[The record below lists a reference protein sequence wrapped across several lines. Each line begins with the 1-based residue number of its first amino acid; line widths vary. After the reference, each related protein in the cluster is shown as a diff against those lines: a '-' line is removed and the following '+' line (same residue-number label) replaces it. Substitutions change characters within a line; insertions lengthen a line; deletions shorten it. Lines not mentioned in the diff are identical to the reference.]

1 MGTYT
6 TNYNLFLPS
15 IGEQGWGELV
25 NGNFITID
33 TTIKGLDTR
42 IGTLETKGDI
52 IAAKVTV
59 LEPLS
64 IIHVDENHNVTFPAS
79 VDADLSPSMNLTTES
94 NKISAI
100 YLSTNILL
108 GESKGTAVTNT
119 YTYVENPISN
129 TVEFAYT
136 AYGQSGSVSTREG
149 RVYIKINGTI
159 VADTG
164 TVTSTKSGSYRTTL
178 ENNDVIEVYV
188 YTNNKGAGA
197 SASTIY
203 LKSYGYLTN

>member
-1 MGTYT
+1 M
-6 TNYNLFLPS
+6 PS
-15 IGEQGWGELV
+15 VGEQGWGELV
-25 NGNFITID
+25 NGNFTTID
-33 TTIKGLDTR
+33 TTMKGLDTR
-42 IGTLETKGDI
+42 VGTLETEGDVL
-52 IAAKVTV
+52 AAKVTA

-64 IIHVDENHNVTFPAS
+64 IIHVDENHNVTFPAD
-79 VDADLSPSMNLTTES
+79 VEADLSSSINLTTES

-108 GESKGTAVTNT
+108 GQSKGTAVTNT

-136 AYGQSGSVSTREG
+136 AYGQSGSVASREG

-164 TVTSTKSGSYRTTL
+164 TVTSTKYGSYKTTL
-178 ENNDVIEVYV
+178 KNNDVIVVYV
-188 YTNNKGAGA
+188 YTNYKVLLVLSNFTVNKRVE
-197 SASTIY
+197 
-203 LKSYGYLTN
+203 L